1 MTTPTLSP
9 FHQKIFA
16 HATSATLTAK
26 LPSHPASGRVPQ
38 PRDSHIKT
46 LRSSARFTETE
57 RSRAAFTLI
66 ELLAVITI
74 IGILAG
80 LTLGA
85 AGAVRRHGATS
96 TAKAE
101 VAALQA
107 ACDRYY
113 ADNNLYPTTNSM
125 PSPSSSYNPTASTY
139 TDAGKVLFT
148 NLVGSTTLSN
158 APTSKRYFEPK
169 PAMVSGNYFVDPWGY
184 AYGYNSDGTNAP
196 LIWSTVGTT
205 KGETNKWVT
214 SWPKM

>member
-1 MTTPTLSP
+1 MTTPTLP
-9 FHQKIFA
+9 YFHQNKN
-16 HATSATLTAK
+16 S
-26 LPSHPASGRVPQ
+26 SH
-38 PRDSHIKT
+38 D
-46 LRSSARFTETE
+46 
-57 RSRAAFTLI
+57 AFTLI

-107 ACDRYY
+107 ACDRFY
-113 ADNNLYPTTNSM
+113 ADNNSYPSNSTVN
-125 PSPSSSYNPTASTY
+125 PSSSFAPTAY
-139 TDAGKVLFT
+139 TAAGQVLFT
-148 NLVGSTTLSN
+148 NLLGSATLT
-158 APTSKRYFEPK
+158 AARTSKRYFEPK
-169 PAMVSGNYFVDPWGY
+169 EAMVNTTGNNYFIDPWGY

-196 LIWSTVGTT
+196 LIWSTAGQTT
-205 KGETNKWVT
+205 GGANTNKWIT